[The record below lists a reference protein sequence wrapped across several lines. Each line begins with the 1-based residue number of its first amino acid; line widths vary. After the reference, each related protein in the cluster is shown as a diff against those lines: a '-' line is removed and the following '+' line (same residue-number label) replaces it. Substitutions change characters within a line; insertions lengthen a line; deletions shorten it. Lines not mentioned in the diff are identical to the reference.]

1 MDAIMINRE
10 IGFFLACK
18 NLAKVLES
26 EAVRTKVGAVMPLP
40 KENFTKVIE
49 NVTVWL
55 TGFGKSKYLFLTPEI
70 GLIERLPVCNEKTE
84 SIIMIPS
91 DMDEEIK
98 MRLKENLPTNMKV
111 SLWEEPN
118 FPKAIIPANGII
130 VVCGYMAGNR
140 LMVLPETYRMIN
152 HYADFK
158 GKKVFVPYT
167 SLNESI
173 RYYEW
178 IEVSADK
185 FNEIWRANHE

>member
-18 NLAKVLES
+18 NLANVLGS
-26 EAVRTKVGAVMPLP
+26 EEVRTKVGAVMPLP
-40 KENFTKVIE
+40 QENFSSVIE
-49 NVTVWL
+49 NAADWL
-55 TGFGKSKYLFLTPEI
+55 SSFGKSKYLFFTPEI
-70 GLIERLPVCNEKTE
+70 GLIERLPACKEKTE

-98 MRLKENLPTNMKV
+98 RRLKENLPSNMKV
-111 SLWEEPN
+111 SLWKEPD

-130 VVCGYMAGNR
+130 VVCGYMAGER

-167 SLNESI
+167 TLNESI

-178 IEVSADK
+178 IEVSSDK
-185 FNEIWRANHE
+185 FSEIWRDNHG